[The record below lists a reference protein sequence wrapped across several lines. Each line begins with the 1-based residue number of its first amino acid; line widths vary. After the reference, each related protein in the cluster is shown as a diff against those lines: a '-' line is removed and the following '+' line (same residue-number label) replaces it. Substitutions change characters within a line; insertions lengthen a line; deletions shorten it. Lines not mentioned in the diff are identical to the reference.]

1 MNRMSRYVVSR
12 ATAGESI
19 TVSNESEKGRFAN
32 MEFLTPYELHKRWA
46 RAISLKTLANWRSL
60 RYGPPYAK
68 VGGRV
73 LYKITDIVDWEDR
86 NHFRTKT

>member
-1 MNRMSRYVVSR
+1 MIRMPRYVASR
-12 ATAGESI
+12 AMAGQSVPV
-19 TVSNESEKGRFAN
+19 VSDSQGGRFPN

-60 RYGPPYAK
+60 RFGPPYAK

-73 LYKITDIVDWEDR
+73 LYKIADVVDWEQR
-86 NHFRTKT
+86 NHFRTK